1 MVNETPENDFNTL
14 VLAGG
19 GIKGL
24 ANAPAFRVLQ
34 ETGQLDKIE
43 VCIGSSVGGLNSGAL
58 ALGGTVDELETLLAT
73 GGKGLLDLASSSPV
87 FNASLKNV
95 KSSLANALGKQGVAK
110 GFKLYEIC
118 QSMVSEKLGSPHATF
133 ADLRSKI
140 GQASNTGGKFR
151 SLQVTITIS
160 DERGNY
166 QIVCSPET
174 TPHMPLALALRGTAG
189 LPPVFPPLK
198 FSPEDLRKWTKGA
211 TEPLVKYD
219 RGEPFPSFN
228 CQAFYKLPQQQRQAK
243 IDEINEDIFTNASRS
258 DGKIYGSDGGVV
270 DNVPA
275 YLAVNRAVGDI
286 NRTLAF
292 NFEAPWQQKKRLE
305 NAHYFA
311 KNAVITAKSE
321 LNYIYKAL
329 NLPKN
334 DRVYYLFQ
342 KYITDSRLPPSHHL
356 ALMQND
362 ALLSF
367 DSDDITAADFDL
379 ASDKHMSHEE
389 KEAYLLTAGY
399 VAVGAFL
406 ESRGLK
412 PPRSFREMYPK
423 AAVPPPSIES
433 QIDQAAEELDIWE
446 KLFKELGEH
455 AQREVFFTSE
465 ISRLREFLKKARSAK
480 QTHDV
485 HSQVIAFQLR
495 NIKEFTEENLS
506 EIVEAKKKC
515 QDALDE
521 AINNLS
527 QFEKLNYM
535 LKSRF
540 EIFNKALF
548 WFNPQLAHKLDV
560 IKHMSQSNKLLYE
573 MTGLLRHDSLEVK
586 PGAGSTMIRLA
597 KVFAGTVRRGVG
609 SILPSQSV
617 ASVSETSPIQTIQS
631 SSGHTSRPDK
641 ASESDMA
648 AAQFSPSF
656 AKAKVDHSSMAD
668 DASPQQK
675 KVIYQSVFTSHRFQF
690 HRIIELAEAQAKDP
704 SNELLAVNKSKS
716 GTSLKIQLAL
726 GEGNQAGI
734 LVRKFGPKV
743 EFSVEKLSN
752 ESQSEQNMKALY
764 ENVCALAVNSANRDT
779 EFTIPKPFSEQKQK
793 ILQEAFQQAFKKA
806 MQQEPPLFTEDV
818 LPKVKIGHD
827 PVKLRL

>member
-1 MVNETPENDFNTL
+1 MVDETPEDDSNTL
-14 VLAGG
+14 VMAGG

-133 ADLRSKI
+133 ADLSAKI
-140 GQASNTGGKFR
+140 GQTSNTGGKFR

-174 TPHMPLALALRGTAG
+174 TPNMPLALALRGTAG

-219 RGEPFPSFN
+219 RGEPFPSFHS
-228 CQAFYKLPQQQRQAK
+228 QAFYKLPQQQRQAK
-243 IDEINEDIFTNASRS
+243 IDEINEDIFTNAKRS

-275 YLAVNRAVGDI
+275 YLAVNREGGDI
-286 NRTLAF
+286 KRTLAF

-305 NAHYFA
+305 NAYYYA
-311 KNAVITAKSE
+311 KDAEITPQTE
-321 LNYIYKAL
+321 LDYIYKAL

-342 KYITDSRLPPSHHL
+342 KYITDSRVPPSHQL

-362 ALLSF
+362 ALLNF

-423 AAVPPPSIES
+423 AAVPPPSIET
-433 QIDQAAEELDIWE
+433 QLEQAEEELAIWE
-446 KLFKELGEH
+446 KLFNELGEH

-465 ISRLREFLKKARSAK
+465 VRRLRGFLKKARQAK
-480 QTHDV
+480 QTHDIQ
-485 HSQVIAFQLR
+485 SQVIAFQLR

-521 AINNLS
+521 AVNNLS
-527 QFEKLNYM
+527 KFEKLNYM

-548 WFNPQLAHKLDV
+548 WFNPQLAHRLDV

-573 MTGLLRHDSLEVK
+573 MTGLLRDDSLEMK
-586 PGAGSTMIRLA
+586 PGAGSTIIRMASVL
-597 KVFAGTVRRGVG
+597 AGTVRRGVG
-609 SILPSQSV
+609 SIFPGQAATEATTTQPTQSV
-617 ASVSETSPIQTIQS
+617 
-631 SSGHTSRPDK
+631 SGPTSRRDK
-641 ASESDMA
+641 SVESA
-648 AAQFSPSF
+648 AVPALFSPSF
-656 AKAKVDHSSMAD
+656 ERNKDEQPSTAANAL
-668 DASPQQK
+668 PRQK
-675 KVIYQSVFTSHRFQF
+675 NITYQSVYTSQRLQFQD
-690 HRIIELAEAQAKDP
+690 IVELADTQAKDP
-704 SNELLAVNKSKS
+704 SSNVMSVNKSKS
-716 GTSLKIQLAL
+716 GSSAKIQLAL
-726 GEGNQAGI
+726 GDGNETGI
-734 LVRKFGPKV
+734 LVRKFGQKV
-743 EFSVEKLSN
+743 EFSVEKFTD
-752 ESQSEQNMKALY
+752 ETQSEQKLKKVYEKAC
-764 ENVCALAVNSANRDT
+764 ELAVNSANRTT
-779 EFTIPKPFSEQKQK
+779 EFTIPESFSEKKQK
-793 ILQEAFQQAFKKA
+793 MLQEAFQQALKQA
-806 MQQEPPLFTEDV
+806 MQKEPPLFTEDA